1 MISISCNFLKNFLRY
16 FVSKFHLYHAKYY
29 FLSKRNEKRDEILIL
44 NITRLKKNIMMSRQ
58 LKIISYQVSYK
69 ILSQLKQIQQ
79 NND

>member
-1 MISISCNFLKNFLRY
+1 MERK
-16 FVSKFHLYHAKYY
+16 FV
-29 FLSKRNEKRDEILIL
+29 E
-44 NITRLKKNIMMSRQ
+44 IMMSRQ